1 MSSNNNDAPERA
13 HKAGAFDIRN
23 FIAMLIG
30 IYGIILIIVG
40 LVATSDLDLK
50 RADNLNINLIAGI
63 GMALVA
69 AFFVIWARLRPVVV
83 PDEPDDAGSPQAGP
97 DAH

>member
-1 MSSNNNDAPERA
+1 MSSNKHDAPERA

-40 LVATSDLDLK
+40 LVATSD
-50 RADNLNINLIAGI
+50 
-63 GMALVA
+63 
-69 AFFVIWARLRPVVV
+69 PT
-83 PDEPDDAGSPQAGP
+83 
-97 DAH
+97 